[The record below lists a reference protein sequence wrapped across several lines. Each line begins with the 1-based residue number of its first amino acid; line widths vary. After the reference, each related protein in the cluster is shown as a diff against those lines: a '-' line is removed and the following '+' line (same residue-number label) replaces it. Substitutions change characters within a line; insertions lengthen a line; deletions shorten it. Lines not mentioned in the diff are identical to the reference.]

1 MRMSFTKKLVVGVI
15 GGLGLVAAAT
25 WSIPFLLS
33 TRYLPHR
40 YCYLAQPWLVWTN
53 VVTDSIIFISY
64 AWIFASL
71 WWMANKLR
79 NRREIHAYLW
89 IFVSFGLFILACGVT
104 HAMET
109 VTIWLPVYRLSALT
123 KVLAALVSFP
133 TAVLFSRA
141 APSVEKNMRR
151 FLDMLSTTEREKEL
165 AISAL
170 VASEKLAVVGRLSA
184 SISHEINNPLEA
196 VGNLLYIL
204 RTDPTM
210 PPRLLETLKV
220 AEAELFRAARI
231 ASNTLM
237 FYRESV
243 KPVEVSLDELVQ
255 SVFHLLKHKLDERQ
269 IRFDCRY
276 RGDQRMEVFPGELKQ
291 VVINLLQNAA
301 DAIGKDGRILAHVQ
315 ARSQHGERGYAITV
329 GDTGKGMDREQR
341 ARLFT
346 MFFTTKGMAGTGL
359 GLWLVKSILD
369 KHHGTVRVRSRPG
382 TGTVF
387 SIWLPRE
394 LKHAES
400 SELLPSRLE
409 SMELATEVA

>member
-1 MRMSFTKKLVVGVI
+1 MKLSSFQRRAL
-15 GGLGLVAAAT
+15 AAAGAVGLAAAGF
-25 WSIPFLLS
+25 WLLPFFLS

-40 YCYLAQPWLVWTN
+40 FCYLAQPWLVWTN

-71 WWMANKLR
+71 WWLANKLR
-79 NRREIHAYLW
+79 NRAEVRAYLW

-109 VTIWLPVYRLSALT
+109 ITVWLPVYRLSALI

-141 APSVEKNMRR
+141 APTVEKNMRR
-151 FLDMLSTTEREKEL
+151 FLEMLSTTEREKEM

-204 RTDPTM
+204 KNDPAV
-210 PPRLLETLKV
+210 PAESQGLLKT
-220 AEAELFRAARI
+220 AESELFRAAKI

-243 KPVEVSLDELVQ
+243 KPVTVSLDELVQ
-255 SVFHLLKHKLDERQ
+255 GVFHLLKHKLDERH
-269 IRFDCRY
+269 ILYDCRF
-276 RGDQRMEVFPGELKQ
+276 RGDQRVEVFPGELKQ
-291 VVINLLQNAA
+291 VIINLLQNAA
-301 DAIGKDGRILAHVQ
+301 DAIGKNGRIVVHVQ
-315 ARSQHGERGYAITV
+315 ARSLHGERGYAITV
-329 GDTGKGMDREQR
+329 GDTGKGIKLEERS
-341 ARLFT
+341 RLFT

-369 KHHGTVRVRSRPG
+369 KHHGTVKVRSKPG
-382 TGTVF
+382 VGTVL
-387 SIWLPRE
+387 SVWLPRE
-394 LKHAES
+394 LKLAES
-400 SELLPSRLE
+400 SELLPSRVGTVGLT
-409 SMELATEVA
+409 AEVA